1 MYFFLTI
8 LIIYVLCSYF
18 KKLLASFVETANLNL
33 YLSDDQPIGISPLID
48 LDDNNSDNDN
58 SDNDNSDNDN
68 SDNDSEDET
77 KTNDDLVSS
86 SESLNTKLLY
96 KLEHLKTA

>member
-18 KKLLASFVETANLNL
+18 KKLLASFVKTANLNL
-33 YLSDDQPIGISPLID
+33 YLSDDQPIGISSLID
-48 LDDNNSDNDN
+48 SDDDKLDNE
-58 SDNDNSDNDN
+58 
-68 SDNDSEDET
+68 SEDET
-77 KTNDDLVSS
+77 KTNDDNSDNDKTDNDS
-86 SESLNTKLLY
+86 EDESLNTKLLY